1 MQPHHL
7 TIAPMARL
15 AFCSVL
21 SLSQAYRPVLGA
33 DLNRSESSWDA
44 SAGPRDQR
52 DVRYTC
58 DSYRAG
64 ASHWTHAM
72 CESRTQSTAAN
83 ELDGGNDAGV
93 VRPSASAGVRLCR
106 AYGALGCRNYRVIS
120 GELRPGGASTTTLS
134 KSMSIFPS
142 TIGLRDSI
150 SEGAYHGCF
159 STTPF

>member
-1 MQPHHL
+1 MSPPAAEQCSPTHL

-15 AFCSVL
+15 AFCSML
-21 SLSQAYRPVLGA
+21 SLSQAVRPVLGA

-44 SAGPRDQR
+44 SAGPRGQR

-58 DSYRAG
+58 DSDRAG
-64 ASHWTHAM
+64 ASPRRGSD
-72 CESRTQSTAAN
+72 C
-83 ELDGGNDAGV
+83 AGLTE
-93 VRPSASAGVRLCR
+93 RS
-106 AYGALGCRNYRVIS
+106 GCRNYRVIS